1 MKNKHELSVFGRLI
15 ILAIFAGIFY
25 WFSRTESIEETAI
38 NILNIF
44 TKSFIL
50 GLIFFI
56 HCTALYNKQRRLAIY
71 SSMMTLVL
79 VFETF
84 MFNNEALD
92 SSTPNLVWL
101 LGITALT
108 AGGISVIIAGVCLCN
123 YITELLDPKTGKWQ
137 AFKDSL
143 VQNPFT
149 KLMFKQ
155 PKKEEPVEKV
165 KM

>member
-15 ILAIFAGIFY
+15 ILAIFAGVFY

-79 VFETF
+79 VFETVA
-84 MFNNEALD
+84 FNIETLN
-92 SSTPNLVWL
+92 SPTQNLVWV
-101 LGITALT
+101 LGIPAL
-108 AGGISVIIAGVCLCN
+108 AVGGISVIIAGVCLCN
-123 YITELLDPKTGKWQ
+123 YITELLDSKTGKLQ
-137 AFKDSL
+137 ALKESL
-143 VQNPFT
+143 AQNPFT

-155 PKKEEPVEKV
+155 PKKEEPAEKV